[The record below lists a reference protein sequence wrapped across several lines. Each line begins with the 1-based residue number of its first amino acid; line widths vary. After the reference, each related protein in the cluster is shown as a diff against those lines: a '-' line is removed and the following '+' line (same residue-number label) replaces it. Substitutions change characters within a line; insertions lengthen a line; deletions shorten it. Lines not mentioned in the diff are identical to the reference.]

1 MNNENPI
8 DKKVQETANIIAKSK
23 TVFKLLR
30 AMSVLII
37 LAGLVYCCYFVR
49 LPDNDEQDKLLAR
62 WALTAFL
69 SLDGI
74 ILFLFSSR
82 RLKKLQEQEEDI
94 GTKF

>member
-1 MNNENPI
+1 MNYENPI
-8 DKKVQETANIIAKSK
+8 DKKVQETADIIAKSK

-37 LAGLVYCCYFVR
+37 LAGLVYCCYFVQ
-49 LPDNDEQDKLLAR
+49 LPDNDEPGKLYVR

-69 SLDGI
+69 SLDGT
-74 ILFLFSSR
+74 ILFIFSNR
-82 RLKKLQEQEEDI
+82 RLKKLQQQEDDI